1 MPTEHEHNKKQV
13 KRETAAVT
21 RVPCVLDFHAYS
33 YETKC
38 LCLFEFASW
47 LASVGLTTDKYQDT
61 FHFADVL
68 CIQPNRNKYGWY
80 FYHETIR
87 RMDTVTFLFYC
98 KHASISRLEQLRSK
112 VYYLLKPI

>member
-1 MPTEHEHNKKQV
+1 MNEIASGLHPTHKKYRNRVVICMKLALCRWVRPVSTEPVQMPTEHEHNKKQV

-47 LASVGLTTDKYQDT
+47 LASVGLTTDKY
-61 FHFADVL
+61 
-68 CIQPNRNKYGWY
+68 
-80 FYHETIR
+80 
-87 RMDTVTFLFYC
+87 
-98 KHASISRLEQLRSK
+98 
-112 VYYLLKPI
+112 